1 VHETEPTSTRSG
13 FRFGKFCSTKL
24 LCVFLAVVVG
34 LGCSAFALSSYASCG
49 VSSELLESVFVPDAA
64 AIPVSNRTRARRLL
78 AHADSACARVSPQVL
93 DLSNTTP
100 ANGFS
105 PTVRGTAFAS
115 SAALPTETET
125 ARGALFSP
133 FNNPAPVSISF
144 QAQACNE
151 LHRGVV
157 EAKIRQGL
165 GLPGDSVTVSCD
177 SASAGRRLSD
187 INLSTYHIV
196 IRSAEMEAIKVR
208 IPRPPTFALC
218 ASPKRP
224 SPSGILHEG
233 PLSRVRA
240 RRFRH
245 YRRWRA
251 PRQFRRQLRR

>member
-1 VHETEPTSTRSG
+1 MHETEPTSTRSG

-24 LCVFLAVVVG
+24 LCVFLTVVVG
-34 LGCSAFALSSYASCG
+34 LGCSAFALSSYGSGG

-64 AIPVSNRTRARRLL
+64 AIPVSNRTGARRLL
-78 AHADSACARVSPQVL
+78 AHADSSCARVSPQVL

-100 ANGFS
+100 ANEFS

-125 ARGALFSP
+125 ARGALFAP
-133 FNNPAPVSISF
+133 FNPAPDPVVVPDPVSISF

-151 LHRGVV
+151 LHQGVV
-157 EAKIRQGL
+157 KAKIRQGL

-177 SASAGRRLSD
+177 SASTGRRLSD
-187 INLSTYHIV
+187 IHLYSYQIV
-196 IRSAEMEAIKVR
+196 IKADMEAIKVR

-218 ASPKRP
+218 TSPKRP
-224 SPSGILHEG
+224 SPSGILHDG

-251 PRQFRRQLRR
+251 PR